1 MTHNKD
7 IPTVPSTVDRLNAY
21 IDRLGQS
28 EIPRVIPLAGDASE
42 RNYFRLISENGLS
55 KILVIYKE
63 PFNYKELSFVNVTEL
78 LHQFS
83 IPSPAILGHA
93 DDLGILILEDLGDL
107 TFQNHLKGI
116 SPAKHINWYRKAIDI
131 IVILQ
136 QQQDEKTTADY
147 IPYRLAFDT
156 EKLESELNFF
166 IKYFIETH
174 RGVSISERT
183 KSAIQ
188 KEFNVMATTIAMEP
202 RLLCH
207 RDFHSRNL
215 MVRGERLYLIDF
227 QDARMG
233 PETYDLASLL
243 RDSYMDLSEKLFS
256 DAIAYFLSQK
266 GGGRD
271 PKKFRQHFDLVA
283 MQRNLKALGTFGY
296 QVSER
301 HNPIYLQ
308 YIPRTLRYVRQT
320 LYGDPRFNTL
330 RPILGGLVHE
340 LREVN
345 F

>member
-7 IPTVPSTVDRLNAY
+7 MPTVPSTADRLNAY
-21 IDRLGQS
+21 IARFGQS
-28 EIPRVIPLAGDASE
+28 EISRIIPLTGDASN
-42 RNYFRLISENGLS
+42 RNYFRLISENGPS
-55 KILVIYKE
+55 KILVIHKE
-63 PFNYKELSFVNVTEL
+63 PFNYTKLPFVNVTEL
-78 LHQFS
+78 LHQLS

-107 TFQNHLKGI
+107 TFQNHLKEI
-116 SPAKHINWYRKAIDI
+116 SSAEHIHWYRKAIDI
-131 IVILQ
+131 IVVLQ
-136 QQQDEKTTADY
+136 QQKNEKTSGNY

-174 RGVSISERT
+174 RGVSISKYT
-183 KSAIQ
+183 KSAIK
-188 KEFNVMATTIAMEP
+188 KEFSIMATTIAMEP

-215 MVRGERLYLIDF
+215 MVQGEHLYVIDF

-233 PETYDLASLL
+233 PAAYDLASLL
-243 RDSYMDLSEKLFS
+243 RDSYMDLSDKLLC
-256 DAIAYFLSQK
+256 DAINYFLSRK
-266 GGGRD
+266 GGD
-271 PKKFRQHFDLVA
+271 CDLKKFRQHFDLVA

-308 YIPRTLRYVRQT
+308 YVPRTLRYVRQT
-320 LYGDPRFNTL
+320 LHGDPRFNTL
-330 RPILGGLVHE
+330 RPILGELVHE

-345 F
+345 C